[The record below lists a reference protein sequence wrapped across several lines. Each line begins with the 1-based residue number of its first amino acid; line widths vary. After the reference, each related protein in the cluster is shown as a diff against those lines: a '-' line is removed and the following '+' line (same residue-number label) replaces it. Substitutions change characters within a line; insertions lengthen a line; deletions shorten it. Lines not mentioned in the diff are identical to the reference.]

1 MRLRLLPF
9 LVALPFAAI
18 AAAPGL
24 HPEEAYPDN
33 IPPMAS
39 PGPYT
44 AFIKQVQ
51 EKLHGYGF
59 DAGPISG
66 DFGPKTQAALAQ
78 FQLSRLVPASGML
91 DEGTL
96 SELGVERAAEQSD
109 SAAASSAGIP
119 DWQTLVD
126 DAATI
131 ETGQRALRAAG
142 YDAGPADGTLNAR
155 TVAAVKQAQKDH
167 ARRAWHRCRAERRGG
182 RFGARRD
189 EARAERLTAN
199 ICCSPRSP
207 APARPRSS
215 AEWPR
220 AWPANAWAGST
231 PRRCARA
238 ASAAAS
244 G

>member
-1 MRLRLLPF
+1 MSIEGVMKLIASTALMLPC
-9 LVALPFAAI
+9 AAFG
-18 AAAPGL
+18 ANPVPGL

-91 DEGTL
+91 DERTL
-96 SELGVERAAEQSD
+96 SELGVDRAAEQSD
-109 SAAASSAGIP
+109 SVAGSSAGIP

-155 TVAAVKQAQKDH
+155 TVAAVKQAQKDPELEPTGELD
-167 ARRAWHRCRAERRGG
+167 RRTLAALGIDVER
-182 RFGARRD
+182 
-189 EARAERLTAN
+189 
-199 ICCSPRSP
+199 
-207 APARPRSS
+207 
-215 AEWPR
+215 
-220 AWPANAWAGST
+220 
-231 PRRCARA
+231 
-238 ASAAAS
+238 SAAAGGS
-244 G
+244 APGATRPGPSD